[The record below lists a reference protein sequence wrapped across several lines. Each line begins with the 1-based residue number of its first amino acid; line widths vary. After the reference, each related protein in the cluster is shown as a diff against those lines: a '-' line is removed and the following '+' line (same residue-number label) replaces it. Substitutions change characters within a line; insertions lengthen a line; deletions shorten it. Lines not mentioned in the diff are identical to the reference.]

1 MHLDADFPGGNIVV
15 ERVEADTVLL
25 RQDPRDTDGHWF
37 HWAFR
42 VRGAAGTTVRFVFTD
57 GDVIGARG
65 PAVSVDDGASYRYL
79 GLDRVR
85 GASFSYDFGES
96 EDAVRFAMAI
106 PYQRSDLDAF
116 LAREDAKRALR
127 TEPICRSRG
136 GRDVP
141 AIVCGVDSA
150 PHKLMVTSRHHA
162 CESLATHSL
171 EGLLRAAIADDTL
184 GHWFRERVQI
194 LAVPFMD
201 IDGVEDG
208 DQGKNR
214 RPHDHNRD
222 YGEGLYASV
231 RALKALVP
239 AWSAASRTVALDLH
253 CPYLKGGDTNEEVY
267 FVGSADAANWR
278 LTQEFCETLEQV
290 QRGPIRYSQSSNV
303 PYGTAWNVRDSGI
316 ADSCSSWMAE
326 QRTIAFATSVEIPY
340 ANAGGVEVSARAARA
355 FGRDLARAF
364 RVHALSQT

>member
-1 MHLDADFPGGNIVV
+1 MRLDAEFPGGNIVV
-15 ERVEADTVLL
+15 ERVDGDTVHL
-25 RQDPRDTDGHWF
+25 RQDPRDTEGHWF

-42 VRGAAGTTVRFVFTD
+42 VRGAEGRSVRFVFTD

-79 GLDRVR
+79 GLDRVH

-96 EDAVRFAMAI
+96 EDSVRFAMAI
-106 PYQRSDLDAF
+106 PYQDADLDAF
-116 LAREDAKRALR
+116 LARDEAGRAVR
-127 TEPICRSRG
+127 TEVLCRTERG
-136 GRDVP
+136 REVR
-141 AIVCGVDSA
+141 AIVCGEDSA
-150 PHKLMVTSRHHA
+150 PHKLLLTSRHHA

-171 EGLLRAAIADDTL
+171 EGLLRAAVAEDTL
-184 GHWFRERVQI
+184 GHWFRTRAQI

-201 IDGVEDG
+201 LDGVEDG

-222 YGEGLYASV
+222 YGEGIYASV

-239 AWSAASRTVALDLH
+239 AWSDGARTVALDLH

-267 FVGSADAANWR
+267 FVGSADEANWQR
-278 LTQEFCETLEQV
+278 TQEFCETLEEV

-303 PYGTAWNVRDSGI
+303 PYGTAWNVRETGI
-316 ADSCSSWMAE
+316 ADSCSSWMAS
-326 QRTIAFATSVEIPY
+326 QRTVHFATSIEIPY
-340 ANAGGVEVSARAARA
+340 ANAGGLEVNARTARAC
-355 FGRDLARAF
+355 GRDLARAF
-364 RVHALSQT
+364 RVYVTAQS